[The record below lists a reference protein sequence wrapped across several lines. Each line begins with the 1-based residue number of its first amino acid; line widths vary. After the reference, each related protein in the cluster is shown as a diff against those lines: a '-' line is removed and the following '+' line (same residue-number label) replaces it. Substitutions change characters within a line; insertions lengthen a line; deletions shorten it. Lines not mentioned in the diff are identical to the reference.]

1 MSGVDDDDL
10 ITPFGRMFEAT
21 AEPEQEPEPDD
32 DRADLDDPAFDE
44 RKYLRVNSDVAEAV
58 RAGIYA
64 DGREHYRRHGRNEF
78 RLLRLE
84 YQHAWP
90 LVESPKFPTYGVDAV
105 FWSSS
110 GRALVIGWIDD
121 AAEPLASLS
130 LILHETTLGLTDAI
144 ARCRRMDAEQAV
156 GAANGRLLGFWTVFN
171 CRTDVPPGDVRLV
184 LMTHTERRVRP
195 AAVQVVDDER
205 LRVVAFEY
213 LAHAAYW
220 GNPQLEGFGQLDG
233 GLGEVLI
240 ATNEVISAGYA
251 ARAFCRRFGPPRS
264 RFTGSIVVCLYGR
277 MEFMFLQAALF
288 STSRGWQ
295 DYEFIYVTNSPD
307 LAEPMLKEAAS
318 ITRIYGLNIT
328 LVILPG
334 NAGFGAANNVAASY
348 AQSDRILIVNPD
360 VFPRTN
366 DWAQRLT
373 TLTEALPQEQT
384 QLFGAPLFY
393 DDGSLMH
400 GGMYFELDEGL
411 LISANGI
418 TRREMVRVEHYGKG
432 APPDTQQY
440 LRSRAVP
447 AVTGAF
453 ISVARDWFESL
464 GGFAPD
470 FAFGHYEDADLCLRS
485 LMAGT
490 PAWLHNVGFWH
501 MEGKGSNRHGAHE
514 GGSLVNRWH
523 FTSTWADFIRSD
535 LLGPHPKLLGN
546 A

>member
-1 MSGVDDDDL
+1 MAEATGDDDL
-10 ITPFGRMFEAT
+10 ISAFGPGFDPAPEA
-21 AEPEQEPEPDD
+21 AEPGY
-32 DRADLDDPAFDE
+32 DE
-44 RKYLRVNSDVAEAV
+44 AKYLRVNADVAEAV
-58 RAGIYA
+58 RSGTYA
-64 DGREHYRRHGRNEF
+64 SGLEHYRLYGRGEG
-78 RLLRLE
+78 RLGRLE
-84 YQHAWP
+84 YRHAWP
-90 LVESPKFPTYGVDAV
+90 VCDSPRFPTHGVDAV
-105 FWSSS
+105 LWSPS

-121 AAEPLASLS
+121 LAEKLESLS
-130 LILHETTLGLTDAI
+130 LLLHETTLGLTGAI
-144 ARCRRMDAEQAV
+144 ARCRRLDAEKAV
-156 GAANGRLLGFWTVFN
+156 GAANGRLLGFWTVFT
-171 CRTDVPPGDVRLV
+171 CRTDVPPAEVLLV
-184 LMTHTERRVRP
+184 MMTQTELRARP
-195 AAVQVVDDER
+195 AAIQLVDDER

-240 ATNEVISAGYA
+240 STNEVISNSYIA
-251 ARAFCRRFGPPRS
+251 AAFCRRFGPPNA
-264 RFTGSIVVCLYGR
+264 RFAASIIVCLYGR

-288 STSRGWQ
+288 TTAPGWR

-307 LAEPMLKEAAS
+307 LAEPMLKEAANL
-318 ITRIYGLNIT
+318 TRIYGLSIT

-334 NAGFGAANNVAASY
+334 NAGFGAANNIAASY

-360 VFPRTN
+360 VFPRDN
-366 DWAQRLT
+366 EWARQ
-373 TLTEALPQEQT
+373 LTELTGALPPEQT
-384 QLFGAPLFY
+384 RLFGVPLFY

-400 GGMYFELDEGL
+400 AGMYFELDEGL
-411 LISANGI
+411 LIAVEGI
-418 TRREMVRVEHYGKG
+418 TRRELVRVEHYGKG
-432 APPDTQQY
+432 APPGT
-440 LRSRAVP
+440 LRLLAARPVP

-453 ISVARDWFESL
+453 ISIDRAWFESL

-485 LMAGT
+485 LAAGT

-523 FTSTWADFIRSD
+523 FTRTWADFIRSD
-535 LLGPHPKLLGN
+535 LLGPHPHLPGP